1 MLLEWAPRSPGGG
14 TRPKRSAAA
23 QVLVL
28 FAAVSLAC
36 AAGYAI
42 GVRLGRPAGPPVKP
56 YHLTFRLFHRSATV
70 NLTVSELGLWV
81 IFSLTV
87 LFIAALTFAIAAWGQ
102 ARRTA
107 RVNRELNHQIAERER
122 AREALRKA
130 NEELRQFAYVA
141 AHDLQEPLRNIRTAL
156 GILNR
161 RYGAALVSEA
171 NELIAESIEGAKR
184 LHGMVKDL
192 LGLATITEHL
202 AAPADAVDSNRIL
215 REVVNTFRGEIAG
228 RGAELICGELPAL
241 RVHENHLYQLFHHL
255 IGNALKYS
263 RPDVAPSIAIAAERR
278 SSMWWFSVRDNGI
291 GFDPVLGEEIFN
303 IFRRLHDRH
312 EYPGSGMGLAIC
324 SKIVSAYGGSIRAE
338 GRPNEGAVF
347 QFTLPCAEANRD

>member
-1 MLLEWAPRSPGGG
+1 MLFEWTPRPPAEG
-14 TRPKRSAAA
+14 TRRGRNAIRAC
-23 QVLVL
+23 LI
-28 FAAVSLAC
+28 FAAVAVAC
-36 AAGYAI
+36 GVGYLI
-42 GVRLGRPAGPPVKP
+42 GVRLGQPAGPPIKP